1 MEIITERI
9 DDVPLIISVA
19 TKLGI
24 AGLVDKYIGNHGSQ
38 QGLSNGELLVGLYA
52 VSRRP

>member
-9 DDVPLIISVA
+9 DDVPLIIGVA

-24 AGLVDKYIGNHGSQ
+24 AGLVDKH
-38 QGLSNGELLVGLYA
+38 
-52 VSRRP
+52 